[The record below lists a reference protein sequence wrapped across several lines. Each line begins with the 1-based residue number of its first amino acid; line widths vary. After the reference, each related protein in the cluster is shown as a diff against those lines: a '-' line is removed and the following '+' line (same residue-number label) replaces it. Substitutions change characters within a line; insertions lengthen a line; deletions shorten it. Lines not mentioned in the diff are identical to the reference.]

1 MYNVRLSKP
10 LFLAFDDDDE
20 SNLLPRGRVITQ
32 QSGSLPVYTKVTWE
46 VLQSDMYISGG
57 EYRVV

>member
-1 MYNVRLSKP
+1 MTAVVIDTVNSED
-10 LFLAFDDDDE
+10 DDDDE